1 MKQDVRV
8 KAFKK
13 YHRKRW
19 YEFGYYIFNFEYR
32 ITGVDVDQF
41 FFNSK
46 ITFDIEIRN
55 ITQHV
60 DEDETMSA
68 DRFDKT
74 FSMFIDKELGR
85 PKRKTVRVFN
95 IRIRHSSR
103 LEDSFINTAQG
114 FGIIPPSTFNNIY
127 KIGKIK
133 YI

>member
-8 KAFKK
+8 RAFKK

-19 YEFGYYIFNFEYR
+19 YEFSYYIFNFEYR
-32 ITGVDVDQF
+32 ITGVDVVEF
-41 FFNSK
+41 FLNNK

-55 ITQHV
+55 ITQCV
-60 DEDETMSA
+60 DGEETMSA
-68 DRFDKT
+68 ERFDKV

-85 PKRKTVRVFN
+85 PKKRTVRVFN
-95 IRIRHSSR
+95 LRIRHSSR
-103 LEDSFINTAQG
+103 LENSFINRAQG